1 MAKGKANKND
11 KNVKS
16 TTKEEKKVTET
27 KEVKRGLWVVV
38 RKALEKRRRIGQV
51 DLKGE
56 MGETGGRV

>member
-1 MAKGKANKND
+1 MPCP
-11 KNVKS
+11 
-16 TTKEEKKVTET
+16 ET